1 MKPGFFD
8 FHLFPLSDWEQLGS
22 RLSGGNA
29 RHVLIVM
36 EHQEDDKE
44 LTDFLGKILSAAKLN
59 LEEDT
64 LLLKLTKGENISL
77 PNLSQAKP
85 VKYVLL
91 FGVGPRQLGVHFPLV
106 ADEPTR
112 FGKVLFLYSPP
123 LRSLFEE
130 RKAET
135 RPKAASLWK
144 NLKQLFVDPDTP

>member
-64 LLLKLTKGENISL
+64 LLLKLTKGENISFS
-77 PNLSQAKP
+77 NLSQAKP

-112 FGKVLFLYSPP
+112 FGKVLFLYSPRSAPCSKNARRKPAPKP
-123 LRSLFEE
+123 LPSG
-130 RKAET
+130 KT
-135 RPKAASLWK
+135 
-144 NLKQLFVDPDTP
+144 